1 MGSLLNKEKTMAN
14 ASTVGFGLRAINTV
28 GQTPATSGQAEY
40 QIQTAPGVA
49 VNKGDP
55 MSTQDAGNQGFQQDA
70 AFTLTD
76 DGGAG
81 GTAWA
86 NNADALLT
94 GVFNGAFFIDATGK
108 PTFSN
113 NIVAGQTTSKNY
125 NNGSNEIEAFIINN
139 PFQQYEVKAD
149 AAVAQTLI
157 GGANNFNVNNYTA
170 TDNLS
175 GQSITTLDV
184 GSAASTA
191 MFKLVAYGND
201 VNNKDFTAAGGN
213 VIVAIAGGA
222 GLYA

>member
-1 MGSLLNKEKTMAN
+1 MAN

-81 GTAWA
+81 GTAWT

-125 NNGSNEIEAFIINN
+125 NNASNDIEAFIINN

-149 AAVAQTLI
+149 AAVLRTSI
-157 GGANNFNVNNYTA
+157 GGALNFNIGNYTA
-170 TDNLS
+170 TDNRS
-175 GQSITTLDV
+175 GQSIATLNV
-184 GSAASTA
+184 ASAADGTGGKN

-201 VNNKDFTAAGGN
+201 PTNKDFTVAGGN

>member
-1 MGSLLNKEKTMAN
+1 MAN

-81 GTAWA
+81 GTGWA
-86 NNADALLT
+86 SNADALLT

-125 NNGSNEIEAFIINN
+125 NNASNDIEAFIINN

-149 AAVAQTLI
+149 AAVLRTSI
-157 GGANNFNVNNYTA
+157 GGALNFNIGNYTA
-170 TDNLS
+170 TDNRS
-175 GQSITTLDV
+175 GQSIATLNV
-184 GSAASTA
+184 ASAADGTGGKN

-201 VNNKDFTAAGGN
+201 PTNKDFTVAGGN

>member
-1 MGSLLNKEKTMAN
+1 MAN

-40 QIQTAPGVA
+40 RIQTAPGVA
-49 VNKGDP
+49 INKGDP
-55 MSTQDAGNQGFQQDA
+55 MSTQDAGNQGYQQDA
-70 AFTLTD
+70 SFTLTD
-76 DGGAG
+76 DGGQG
-81 GTAWA
+81 GTAWT
-86 NNADALLT
+86 NATEALLT
-94 GVFNGAFFIDATGK
+94 GVFNGAFYIDASGK

-113 NIVAGQTTSKNY
+113 NIVAGQTTPKNY
-125 NNGSNEIEAFIINN
+125 NNASAEIEAFIINN

-170 TDNLS
+170 TDNRS
-175 GQSITTLDV
+175 GQSITTLDI
-184 GSAASTA
+184 GSAATTA

-201 VNNKDFTAAGGN
+201 QTNKDFTVAGGN

>member
-1 MGSLLNKEKTMAN
+1 MAN

-49 VNKGDP
+49 TNKGDP

-81 GTAWA
+81 GAGWK
-86 NNADALLT
+86 NDADALIT
-94 GVFNGAFFIDATGK
+94 GVFNGAFFVDASGK

-125 NNGSNEIEAFIINN
+125 NNASNDIEAFIINN

-149 AAVAQTLI
+149 AAVLRTSI
-157 GGANNFNVNNYTA
+157 GGALNFNIGNYTA
-170 TDNLS
+170 TDNRS
-175 GQSITTLDV
+175 GQSIATLNV
-184 GSAASTA
+184 ASAADGTGGKN

-201 VNNKDFTAAGGN
+201 PTNKDFTVAGGN

>member
-1 MGSLLNKEKTMAN
+1 MAN

-40 QIQTAPGVA
+40 RIQTAPGVA
-49 VNKGDP
+49 SNKGDP
-55 MSTQDAGNQGFQQDA
+55 MSTQDAGNQGFQQDC
-70 AFTLTD
+70 AFTTTD

-81 GTAWA
+81 GAA
-86 NNADALLT
+86 FKNDADALLT
-94 GVFNGAFFIDATGK
+94 GVFNGAFFIDASGK

-113 NIVAGQTTSKNY
+113 NIVAGQTTSVNY
-125 NNGSNEIEAFIINN
+125 NNGSNQIEAFIINN

-149 AAVAQTLI
+149 AAVLQTSI
-157 GGANNFNVNNYTA
+157 GGALNFNIGNYTA
-170 TDNLS
+170 TDNKS
-175 GQSITTLDV
+175 GQSIAKLNV
-184 GSAASTA
+184 ASAADGTGGKN

-201 VNNKDFTAAGGN
+201 PENKDFGNRGGN

>member
-1 MGSLLNKEKTMAN
+1 MSN
-14 ASTVGFGLRAINTV
+14 ASTIGFGLRAINTV

-55 MSTQDAGNQGFQQDA
+55 MSTQDAGNQGYQQDA

-81 GTAWA
+81 GTGWA
-86 NNADALLT
+86 SNADALLT

-125 NNGSNEIEAFIINN
+125 NNASDEIEAFIINN

-149 AAVAQTLI
+149 AAVGQALI

-170 TDNLS
+170 TDNKS
-175 GQSITTLDV
+175 GQSITTLDI
-184 GSAASTA
+184 GSAASTS

-201 VNNKDFTAAGGN
+201 PTNKDFTVAGGN

>member
-1 MGSLLNKEKTMAN
+1 
-14 ASTVGFGLRAINTV
+14 
-28 GQTPATSGQAEY
+28 
-40 QIQTAPGVA
+40 
-49 VNKGDP
+49 

-81 GTAWA
+81 GAGWK
-86 NNADALLT
+86 NDADALIT
-94 GVFNGAFFIDATGK
+94 GVFNGAFFIDASGK

-125 NNGSNEIEAFIINN
+125 NNGSNDIEAFIINN

-149 AAVAQTLI
+149 AAVVRTSI
-157 GGANNFNVNNYTA
+157 GGALNFNIGNYTA
-170 TDNLS
+170 TANLS
-175 GQSITTLDV
+175 GQSIAKLNV
-184 GSAASTA
+184 ASAADGTGGKN

>member
-1 MGSLLNKEKTMAN
+1 MAN

-55 MSTQDAGNQGFQQDA
+55 MSTQDAGNQGYQQDA
-70 AFTLTD
+70 SFTLTD
-76 DGGAG
+76 DGGQG
-81 GTAWA
+81 GTAWT
-86 NNADALLT
+86 NATEALLT

-125 NNGSNEIEAFIINN
+125 NNASDEIEAFIINN

-149 AAVAQTLI
+149 AAVGQALI
-157 GGANNFNVNNYTA
+157 GGASNFNVNNYTA

>member
-1 MGSLLNKEKTMAN
+1 MSN
-14 ASTVGFGLRAINTV
+14 ASTIGFGLRAINTV

-55 MSTQDAGNQGFQQDA
+55 MSTQDAGNQGYQQDA

-81 GTAWA
+81 GTGWA
-86 NNADALLT
+86 SNADALLT

-125 NNGSNEIEAFIINN
+125 NNASDEIEAFIINN

-149 AAVAQTLI
+149 AAVGQALI

-170 TDNLS
+170 TDNKS
-175 GQSITTLDV
+175 GQSITTLDI

-201 VNNKDFTAAGGN
+201 PTNKDFTVAGGN

>member
-1 MGSLLNKEKTMAN
+1 MAN

-125 NNGSNEIEAFIINN
+125 NNASDEIEAFIINN

-170 TDNLS
+170 TDNRS
-175 GQSITTLDV
+175 GQSITTLDI
-184 GSAASTA
+184 GSAATTG

-201 VNNKDFTAAGGN
+201 PENKDFTVAGGN

>member
-1 MGSLLNKEKTMAN
+1 MAN

-70 AFTLTD
+70 AFTVTD
-76 DGGAG
+76 DGGTGGAG
-81 GTAWA
+81 WK
-86 NNADALLT
+86 NDADALIT
-94 GVFNGAFFIDATGK
+94 GVFNGAFFVDASGK

-125 NNGSNEIEAFIINN
+125 NNASNDIEAFIINN

-149 AAVAQTLI
+149 AAVLRTSI
-157 GGANNFNVNNYTA
+157 GGALNFNIGNYTA
-170 TDNLS
+170 TDNRS
-175 GQSITTLDV
+175 GQSIATLNV
-184 GSAASTA
+184 ASAADGTGGKN

-201 VNNKDFTAAGGN
+201 PTNKDFTVAGGN

>member
-1 MGSLLNKEKTMAN
+1 MAN

-40 QIQTAPGVA
+40 RIQTAPGVA
-49 VNKGDP
+49 SNKGDP
-55 MSTQDAGNQGFQQDA
+55 MSTQDAGNQGYQQDC

-81 GTAWA
+81 GAA
-86 NNADALLT
+86 FKNDADALLT
-94 GVFNGAFFIDATGK
+94 GVFNGAFFIDASGK

-113 NIVAGQTTSKNY
+113 NIVAGQTTSVNY
-125 NNGSNEIEAFIINN
+125 NNGSNQIEAFIINN

-149 AAVAQTLI
+149 AAVLQTSI
-157 GGANNFNVNNYTA
+157 GGALNFNIGNYTA
-170 TDNLS
+170 TDNKS
-175 GQSITTLDV
+175 GQSIAKLNV
-184 GSAASTA
+184 ASAADGTGGKN

-201 VNNKDFTAAGGN
+201 PENKDFTVAGGN

>member
-1 MGSLLNKEKTMAN
+1 MAN

-40 QIQTAPGVA
+40 RIQTAPGVA
-49 VNKGDP
+49 SNKGDP
-55 MSTQDAGNQGFQQDA
+55 MSTQDAGNQGYQQDC

-81 GTAWA
+81 GAA
-86 NNADALLT
+86 FKNDADALLT
-94 GVFNGAFFIDATGK
+94 GVFNGAFFIDASGK

-113 NIVAGQTTSKNY
+113 NIVAGQTTSVNY

-149 AAVAQTLI
+149 AAVLQTSI
-157 GGANNFNVNNYTA
+157 GGALNFNIGNYTA
-170 TDNLS
+170 TDNKS
-175 GQSITTLDV
+175 WQSVATLNV
-184 GSAASTA
+184 ASAADGTGGKN

-201 VNNKDFTAAGGN
+201 PENKDFTAAGGN

>member
-1 MGSLLNKEKTMAN
+1 MAN

-40 QIQTAPGVA
+40 RIQTTPGVA
-49 VNKGDP
+49 TNKGDP
-55 MSTQDAGNQGFQQDA
+55 MSTQDAGNQGYQQDA
-70 AFTLTD
+70 SFTLTD
-76 DGGAG
+76 DGGQG
-81 GTAWA
+81 GTAWT
-86 NNADALLT
+86 NATEALLT
-94 GVFNGAFFIDATGK
+94 GVFNGAFYIDASGK

-149 AAVAQTLI
+149 AAVGQALI
-157 GGANNFNVNNYTA
+157 GGASNFNVNNYTA
-170 TDNLS
+170 TDNIS
-175 GQSITTLDV
+175 GQSITTLDI
-184 GSAASTA
+184 GSAATTA

-201 VNNKDFTAAGGN
+201 QTNKDFTVAGGN

>member
-1 MGSLLNKEKTMAN
+1 MAN

-40 QIQTAPGVA
+40 RIQTAPGVA
-49 VNKGDP
+49 SNKGDP
-55 MSTQDAGNQGFQQDA
+55 MSTQDAGNQGYQQDC

-81 GTAWA
+81 GAA
-86 NNADALLT
+86 FKNDADALLT
-94 GVFNGAFFIDATGK
+94 GVFNGAFFIDASGK

-113 NIVAGQTTSKNY
+113 DIVAGQTTSVNY

-139 PFQQYEVKAD
+139 PFQHYEVKAD
-149 AAVAQTLI
+149 AAVLQTSI
-157 GGANNFNVNNYTA
+157 GGALNFNIGNYTA
-170 TDNLS
+170 TDNKS
-175 GQSITTLDV
+175 GQSIATLNV
-184 GSAASTA
+184 ASAADGTGGKN

-201 VNNKDFTAAGGN
+201 PENKDFTVAGGN